1 MVRLF
6 GFFICAFLLLV
17 ASLSCDSTEPPAI
30 VPPPDII
37 KDTITLSIESFTH
50 RSITLRVQSTIH
62 SSQSSIKVLRSFN
75 STETIIAEYPLEVI
89 DTTITDDDNGI
100 GLMLDT
106 TYTYFAIR
114 VDSLGEEKDTS
125 NIVTQKTL
133 APTSHNYTWQEYTFG
148 DAGYPNTLYDVWG
161 TDENNVWACGG
172 VKLND
177 TVYGIIKWDG
187 TEWKPIFQAG
197 GVAIFGFSESDIWA
211 VGGAVYHFDGTQ
223 WNDITEKD
231 EVINSNIPY
240 TSLWGTSSSNLYL
253 GNAWGKI
260 IHWDGVK
267 AEDMGIDAFAQ
278 IVDIWG
284 FGDHEIYAVAGAGLV
299 GGGQLFHFDGLS
311 WELIADINNNIGQI
325 DFKGNFL
332 TVWGYEENE
341 VFLLGSYLYKKLRDV
356 WSEVGP
362 FGGIYLK
369 LRGNQSNNIFCVG
382 LGGLCKHFNG
392 VEWKDIS
399 NFENIENA
407 LRGIFMI
414 NNQVFIV
421 GENFN
426 QAIIFQGVT
435 TN

>member
-6 GFFICAFLLLV
+6 GYFCCALFLLIT
-17 ASLSCDSTEPPAI
+17 SLSCDSSEPPPI
-30 VPPPDII
+30 VPTPDII
-37 KDTITLSIESFTH
+37 KDTITVSIESFTH
-50 RSITLRVQSTIH
+50 RSVTLRVQSTVH
-62 SSQSSIKVLRSFN
+62 SLQSSIKVLRSFN
-75 STETIIAEYPLEVI
+75 STETIIAEFPLEVA
-89 DTTITDDDNGI
+89 DTTITDDDNGV
-100 GLMLDT
+100 GLLLDT
-106 TYTYFAIR
+106 TYTYFAVR
-114 VDSLGEEKDTS
+114 VDSLGEWKDTS
-125 NIVTQKTL
+125 NTVIQKTL
-133 APTSHNYTWQEYTFG
+133 APTSHDYTWQEYTFG
-148 DAGYPNTLYDVWG
+148 DPGYPNTLYDVWG

-172 VKLND
+172 IKIND
-177 TVYGIIKWDG
+177 TVYGIVKWDG
-187 TEWKPIFQAG
+187 TEWKPISQAG
-197 GVAIFGFSESDIWA
+197 GVAIFGFSENDIWT
-211 VGGAVYHFDGTQ
+211 VGGAIFHFDGTQ
-223 WNDITEKD
+223 WNDITYPD
-231 EVINSNIPY
+231 PIFYNNQPY

-299 GGGQLFHFDGLS
+299 GGGQLFQFDGLS
-311 WELIADINNNIGQI
+311 WKLIADINNNIGQI

-332 TVWGYEENE
+332 TIWGYEKNE
-341 VFLLGSYLYKKLRDV
+341 LFLMGSYLYKKLRDV
-356 WSEVGP
+356 WVEIGP

-382 LGGLCKHFNG
+382 FGGLCKHFNG

-421 GENFN
+421 GENFY
-426 QAIIFQGVT
+426 QAIIIQGVT